1 MRAVHDRLLYRSMTV
16 ETEIVHRLRTM
27 VGDANVV
34 DDPQALE
41 RYERDWRG
49 RYRSATVCAVRPK
62 NTDEVA
68 AVVRFSKE
76 SGIAVVPQ
84 GGNTGMSAGALPPP
98 GLVNIV
104 LCLERM
110 NKVREVD
117 LVTNTM
123 TVEAGCTLASIQ
135 TLAQDAGRL
144 FPLALGSQGSCQIG
158 GNISTNAGGTAVLR
172 FGNTRDLV
180 LGLELVLP
188 DGRIWNGLRKLRK
201 DNTGYD
207 LKQLFIGA
215 EGTLGVVT
223 AAVIKLFPQPGV
235 RVGAWVAADTLE
247 KVIDL
252 LGHLQARFGERL
264 SSFEVLSRGQLDL
277 VLRHVPDTRDP
288 LSIDYPWAIL
298 IEATDSHRDSD
309 LSERMQDVLCKALAD
324 NLAVDVA
331 MAVNERQLA
340 DFWRLRESVS
350 QANRQSGYSVSHD
363 TSVPIASIPE
373 FVQRATAALQSS
385 PASPVVVAVGHV
397 GDGNIHLVA
406 IFDRH
411 GKDAA
416 ELQQQADAASTE
428 VHRIA
433 AALGGSI
440 SAEHGIGSVKRD
452 ELKQYK
458 SPVEL
463 ELMAGIKRL
472 LDPGNLMNPGK
483 LLDLAS
489 DARQP

>member
-1 MRAVHDRLLYRSMTV
+1 MMVNS
-16 ETEIVHRLRTM
+16 EIVAGLRAI
-27 VGDANVV
+27 VGSANVV
-34 DDPQALE
+34 TQSDDLE

-49 RYRSATVCAVRPK
+49 RYRSTTICAVRPK
-62 NTDEVA
+62 NADEVA
-68 AVVRFSKE
+68 AIVRFSKG
-76 SGIAVVPQ
+76 SRLAVVPQ

-98 GLVNIV
+98 GLANIV

-135 TLAQDAGRL
+135 DLARDANRL

-188 DGRIWNGLRKLRK
+188 DGRLLNGLRKLRK

-215 EGTLGVVT
+215 EGTLGIVT
-223 AAVIKLFPQPGV
+223 AAVIKLFPQP
-235 RVGAWVAADTLE
+235 RIRAGAWVASSNLE
-247 KVIDL
+247 NVIEL
-252 LGHLQARFGERL
+252 LGHLQGGFGERL
-264 SSFEVLSRGQLDL
+264 SSFEVMSRGQLDL

-298 IEATDSHRDSD
+298 IEATDSRGDSD
-309 LSERMQDVLCKALAD
+309 LSDHLQDVLGTAI
-324 NLAVDVA
+324 NEGLAVDVA
-331 MAVNERQLA
+331 MAINERHLA

-350 QANRQSGYSVSHD
+350 QANRKSGYSVSHD

-373 FVQRATAALQSS
+373 FVQRATIALRAAKSS
-385 PASPVVVAVGHV
+385 PAVVAVGHV

-406 IFDRH
+406 IFDRQ
-411 GKDAA
+411 GKEPA
-416 ELQQQADAASTE
+416 ELQQEADVASIE

-440 SAEHGIGSVKRD
+440 SAEHGIGSAKRD
-452 ELKQYK
+452 ELKHYK
-458 SPVEL
+458 NPVEL

-483 LLDLAS
+483 LLDLPS
-489 DARQP
+489 DAHLL

>member
-1 MRAVHDRLLYRSMTV
+1 MTFKPAEIVAELRSM
-16 ETEIVHRLRTM
+16 L
-27 VGDANVV
+27 GSANVV
-34 DDPQALE
+34 VESNDLE
-41 RYERDWRG
+41 RVERDWRG
-49 RYRSATVCAVRPK
+49 RYRNTTLCAVRPK
-62 NTDEVA
+62 NADEVA
-68 AVVRFSKE
+68 AIVRFSKE
-76 SGIAVVPQ
+76 SRLAVVPQ

-98 GLVNIV
+98 GMANIV
-104 LCLERM
+104 LCLDRM

-135 TLAQDAGRL
+135 ELAREANRL

-188 DGRIWNGLRKLRK
+188 DGRLWNGLRKLRK

-215 EGTLGVVT
+215 EGTLGIVT
-223 AAVIKLFPQPGV
+223 AAVIKLFPLPRV
-235 RVGAWVAADTLE
+235 RVAAWVAVNNLE
-247 KVIDL
+247 EAIAL
-252 LGHLQARFGERL
+252 LGHLQGRFGERL
-264 SSFEVLSRGQLDL
+264 SSFEVMSRGQLDL

-298 IEATDSHRDSD
+298 IEATDSRGDSD
-309 LSERMQDVLCKALAD
+309 LSEHVQDVLGTALHEG
-324 NLAVDVA
+324 LAVDVA
-331 MAVNERQLA
+331 MATNERQLA

-350 QANRQSGYSVSHD
+350 EANRKSGYSVSHD

-373 FVQRATAALQSS
+373 FVQRATTALRAVPSS
-385 PASPVVVAVGHV
+385 PAVVAVGHV

-406 IFDRH
+406 IFDRN
-411 GKDAA
+411 GKEPA
-416 ELQQQADAASTE
+416 ELQQAADAASIE

-440 SAEHGIGSVKRD
+440 SAEHGIGSAKRD
-452 ELKQYK
+452 ELKEYK
-458 SPVEL
+458 SPLEL
-463 ELMAGIKRL
+463 ELMAGIKGL

-483 LLDLAS
+483 LLDLPS
-489 DARQP
+489 DARLW

>member
-1 MRAVHDRLLYRSMTV
+1 MTFKTKIVAELRSM
-16 ETEIVHRLRTM
+16 
-27 VGDANVV
+27 VGSANVV
-34 DDPQALE
+34 TESNDLE

-49 RYRSATVCAVRPK
+49 RYRNTTLCAVRPK
-62 NTDEVA
+62 NVDEVA
-68 AVVRFSKE
+68 AIVRFSKE
-76 SGIAVVPQ
+76 FRLAVVPQ

-98 GLVNIV
+98 GMVNIV

-135 TLAQDAGRL
+135 ELAREANRL

-188 DGRIWNGLRKLRK
+188 DGRLWQGLRKLRK

-215 EGTLGVVT
+215 EGTLGIVT
-223 AAVIKLFPQPGV
+223 AAVIKLFPLPRV
-235 RVGAWVAADTLE
+235 RVAAWVAVNNLE
-247 KVIDL
+247 EAIAL
-252 LGHLQARFGERL
+252 LGNLQGRFGERL
-264 SSFEVLSRGQLDL
+264 SSFEVMSRGQLDL

-298 IEATDSHRDSD
+298 IEATDSRGDSD
-309 LSERMQDVLCKALAD
+309 LSEHVQDVLGTALHEG
-324 NLAVDVA
+324 LAVDVA
-331 MAVNERQLA
+331 MAINERQLA

-350 QANRQSGYSVSHD
+350 EANRKSGFSVSHD

-373 FVQRATAALQSS
+373 FVQRATTALRAVPSS
-385 PASPVVVAVGHV
+385 PAVVAVGHV

-406 IFDRH
+406 IFDRN
-411 GKDAA
+411 GKEPA
-416 ELQQQADAASTE
+416 ELQQAADAASIE

-433 AALGGSI
+433 AVLGGSI
-440 SAEHGIGSVKRD
+440 SAEHGIGSSKRD
-452 ELKQYK
+452 ELKEYK
-458 SPVEL
+458 SPLEL

-483 LLDLAS
+483 LLDLPS
-489 DARQP
+489 DARLW